1 MYICILYFLLAMSE
15 RRVEGVG
22 GEWRNGNN
30 FKVRLFKKNLDRVCK
45 LNSGSECYS
54 SQRKRERE
62 RGGGGMFIGN
72 LSIVTSSVVCWLLLR
87 FIDSYSVVGIN
98 ISKIG
103 IIVHIK
109 EKCTVTKS
117 RGKILMLLICNK
129 MYLICIN
136 TSCFAPSL

>member
-1 MYICILYFLLAMSE
+1 M
-15 RRVEGVG
+15 
-22 GEWRNGNN
+22 
-30 FKVRLFKKNLDRVCK
+30 
-45 LNSGSECYS
+45 
-54 SQRKRERE
+54 RE
-62 RGGGGMFIGN
+62 GGGMFIGN

-129 MYLICIN
+129 IYLICIN
-136 TSCFAPSL
+136 TSCAPRGLINLFLIYLNSKEKEKKTFGFDEIFFFLLS